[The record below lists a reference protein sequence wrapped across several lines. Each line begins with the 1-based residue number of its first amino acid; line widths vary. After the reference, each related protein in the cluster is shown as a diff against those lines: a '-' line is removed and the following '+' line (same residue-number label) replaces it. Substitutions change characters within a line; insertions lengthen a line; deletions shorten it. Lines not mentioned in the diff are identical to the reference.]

1 MSEVLHIM
9 MFRLG
14 WVCRTHYEQ
23 VCANYARRT
32 RQYMELE
39 LYLED
44 LAKTTP
50 HDHIKKEIA
59 DVLRKANRIT

>member
-1 MSEVLHIM
+1 MYEAFHIM
-9 MFRLG
+9 MFKLG
-14 WVCRTHYEQ
+14 WVNVTHYEQ

-50 HDHIKKEIA
+50 HDNIKKEIA